1 MNLYG
6 RCVLTAVLLLA
17 GYVVFVRGL
26 GLLNRPSDWSLYA
39 GIGVLFALV
48 VLMPLAIR
56 RVWGKR

>member
-6 RCVLTAVLLLA
+6 RCVLTAVFLLA

-48 VLMPLAIR
+48 ALMPLALR
-56 RVWGKR
+56 RVWSKR

>member
-1 MNLYG
+1 MNFYG

-39 GIGVLFALV
+39 GVAVLFALV
-48 VLMPLAIR
+48 ALMP
-56 RVWGKR
+56 

>member
-6 RCVLTAVLLLA
+6 RCVLTAAILLA

-48 VLMPLAIR
+48 TLLPLVIR
-56 RVWGKR
+56 RVWSRR

>member
-6 RCVLTAVLLLA
+6 KCVLTAVILVA
-17 GYVVFVRGL
+17 GYAIFVRGL

-48 VLMPLAIR
+48 ALMPLVIR
-56 RVWGKR
+56 RVWSRR

>member
-17 GYVVFVRGL
+17 GYVVLVRGL

-48 VLMPLAIR
+48 ALIPLVIR
-56 RVWGKR
+56 RLWSKR

>member
-1 MNLYG
+1 MSLYG
-6 RCVLTAVLLLA
+6 RCVLTGVLLVV

-48 VLMPLAIR
+48 ALMPLAIR
-56 RVWGKR
+56 RVWKRG